1 MLLVAA
7 FYPNRKFQVV
17 KHRQGHKKS
26 AGRDFL
32 KMQLCV
38 QAHAAAALLFV
49 EGRLSK
55 QLVITTNQ
63 AKLLY
68 YLESTLV
75 Q

>member
-1 MLLVAA
+1 M
-7 FYPNRKFQVV
+7 
-17 KHRQGHKKS
+17 
-26 AGRDFL
+26 AGQDFL